1 MGIDIITGPTKF
13 DENINI
19 SEFQT
24 ISSQRKSNIFFTISP
39 KEEFLLNFSTAKEE
53 LYIKAIKNLMKKN
66 EFLQLL
72 IQMLQEQISE
82 EEYEEELL
90 KNREKYFIELKA
102 IESPEYFNVI
112 VNICKKFKSSIAVDE
127 ISEIFGIKQ
136 GDLITAIE
144 A

>member
-1 MGIDIITGPTKF
+1 MGIDVLTGPIKF
-13 DENINI
+13 DEDANM
-19 SEFQT
+19 SEFKA
-24 ISSQRKSNIFFTISP
+24 ISFSKKTNIFFKLSP
-39 KEEFLLNFSTAKEE
+39 KYEYFLNFSKAKEE
-53 LYIKAIKNLMKKN
+53 LYTKAITNLMKKN

-102 IESPEYFNVI
+102 IESPEYYNAI
-112 VNICKKFKSSIAVDE
+112 VNICKSLKSSISVDE
-127 ISEIFGIKQ
+127 VSEIFGIKQ
-136 GDLITAIE
+136 GDLFTAIE